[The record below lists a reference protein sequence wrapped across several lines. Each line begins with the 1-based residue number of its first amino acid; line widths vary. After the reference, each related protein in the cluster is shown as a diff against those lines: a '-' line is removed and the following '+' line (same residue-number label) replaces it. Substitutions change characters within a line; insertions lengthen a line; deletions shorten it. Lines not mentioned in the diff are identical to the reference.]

1 METAEASI
9 NILRELPVGARLHVR
24 SKTDWRS
31 AVVCRFTDERA
42 TLSVCS
48 PTGRTYRLHR
58 AAESEIV
65 FDGAIPI
72 LRVESAE
79 DWRENFTRY
88 DLRW

>member
-1 METAEASI
+1 METSEI
-9 NILRELPVGARLHVR
+9 QITLRQMPIGARLLIR

-31 AVVCRFTDERA
+31 AVVCRFNEEKA

-58 AAESEIV
+58 NLESEIV
-65 FDGAIPI
+65 FDGIVPVLKI
-72 LRVESAE
+72 ESI
-79 DWRENFTRY
+79 DSWRENFTKY